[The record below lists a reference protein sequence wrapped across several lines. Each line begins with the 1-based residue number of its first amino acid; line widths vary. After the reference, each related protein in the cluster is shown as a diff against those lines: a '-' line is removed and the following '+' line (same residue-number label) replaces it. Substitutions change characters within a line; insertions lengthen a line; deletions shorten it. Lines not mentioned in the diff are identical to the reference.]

1 MSQDP
6 VECPAACG
14 APDRATE
21 RAGRT
26 LVEEAEAAA
35 AERCRLQMERSA
47 AGMFRADLNGCILA
61 ANGVMARILGL
72 EAPGDMIGRR
82 TADFYWS
89 PELGGRLREALGG
102 QAQISGMEMQ
112 LKRED
117 GAPIWVLANLNLA
130 EGETSVVEGSLI
142 DITDRKRAQD
152 RTVQVHR
159 LYSVAIHLNQA
170 IVRISGRDALLDEVC
185 RIAIEDG
192 GFRVAW
198 IGLVDQATGL
208 MRRAAHRGV
217 EPAEGA
223 LQDGPA
229 LPPASRGGDFVVN
242 DVTAGATAGPYGEDA
257 GALGCRSYAVLPLTV
272 DGEVAGT
279 LNLYAAEPGFF
290 DEQNMELLH
299 QMAEDVAFAL
309 ENMAREADRRRSEQ
323 ERARIYL
330 SEQAALAQARA
341 DAWYRELL
349 EAAPDAILESD
360 AEGRI
365 LVANAAAEKLFGL
378 TRDELL
384 ASRVEDLVPE
394 ELRATYIEQRNAFF
408 TDPQSGAPGYSRD
421 FAARRKDGAAIPVE
435 ISLGPVR
442 TGRGRSVT
450 CIVRDATARKR
461 AEAALHESN
470 RRIGSILE
478 SITDAFF
485 ALDRDWR
492 YTYIN
497 GKAEQL
503 LGRKREDLQG
513 RSLWAEF
520 PGLVG
525 TVFEHE
531 YRRAA
536 DEQRPVEFSAF
547 DIERKLWAD
556 VHVYPSEHGL
566 SIYLQD
572 ITARKLLEEQSGQS
586 QRLEALGRLAGGIA
600 HDFNNLL
607 TIIGGYGQML
617 VDAMDGRNPLRK
629 DVEPIVE
636 AANRASALTRQLLAF
651 SRRQVMQ
658 PKVVDLNRLIT
669 KMNKML
675 RRVIGE
681 DIELKLALRS
691 DLGRTKADAG
701 QIEQVLMNL
710 AINARDAMPKGGS
723 LSITTDNYQAA
734 ADQDPAGLPPGDYV
748 SLTFSDTGTG
758 MDEYTRTHVFEPF
771 FTTKERGKGTGLGL
785 ATAYGIVTQAG
796 GEIRVESAPDKG
808 ACFRIYLPRTRKAP
822 KVHQE
827 GDAHRRPRKG
837 TETILL
843 VEDEP
848 EVRKLTRE
856 MLTRLGYRVLEA
868 ANAAEALDVWS
879 ASQDSIDL
887 LLTDIIMPH
896 MSGTELAG
904 ELSAGRPGL
913 KILYISGYTDE
924 MIARHGVMQNNAAL
938 LEKPFTREALGLKVR
953 SILDAGPGAATA

>member
-1 MSQDP
+1 MSEDP
-6 VECPAACG
+6 VKCTAACR

-21 RAGRT
+21 RAGKT
-26 LVEEAEAAA
+26 LIEEAQAAA
-35 AERCRLQMERSA
+35 DQRCRLQMERSA
-47 AGMFRADLNGCILA
+47 AGMFRADLNGSILA
-61 ANGVMARILGL
+61 ANAAMARVLGF
-72 EAPGDMIGRR
+72 ATPGDMIGRR

-89 PELGGRLREALGG
+89 PELGSRLREALGS
-102 QAQISGMEMQ
+102 QEQISGLEMQ

-117 GAPIWVLANLNLA
+117 GAPVWVLANLNLA
-130 EGETSVVEGSLI
+130 EGETSVIEGSML
-142 DITDRKRAQD
+142 DITDRKCAQD
-152 RTVQVHR
+152 RTMQLHR
-159 LYSVAIHLNQA
+159 LYSVASHLNQA
-170 IVRISGRDALLDEVC
+170 IVRIRERDALLNEVC

-192 GFRVAW
+192 GFRIAW
-198 IGLVDQATGL
+198 IGLVDKASGG
-208 MRRAAHRGV
+208 MRRVAHRGI
-217 EPAEGA
+217 EPVEGA
-223 LQDGPA
+223 LPDGPA
-229 LPPASRGGDFVVN
+229 LQPASRGGDFVVN

-257 GALGCRSYAVLPLTV
+257 GALGCRAYAVLPLTV

-290 DEQNMELLH
+290 DDQNMDLLH

-309 ENMAREADRRRSEQ
+309 ENMAREADRRRAEQ

-365 LVANAAAEKLFGL
+365 LVANAAAEKIFGL
-378 TRDELL
+378 TRAELL
-384 ASRVEDLVPE
+384 ACRIEDLVPE
-394 ELRATYIEQRNAFF
+394 ELRGRYIEQRTAFF
-408 TDPQSGAPGYSRD
+408 ADPRIGPPEYSHD
-421 FAARRKDGAAIPVE
+421 YIARRKDGTAIPVE
-435 ISLGPVR
+435 INLSPVR
-442 TGRGRSVT
+442 TGRGKSVT
-450 CIVRDATARKR
+450 CIIRDA
-461 AEAALHESN
+461 
-470 RRIGSILE
+470 
-478 SITDAFF
+478 
-485 ALDRDWR
+485 
-492 YTYIN
+492 
-497 GKAEQL
+497 
-503 LGRKREDLQG
+503 
-513 RSLWAEF
+513 
-520 PGLVG
+520 
-525 TVFEHE
+525 
-531 YRRAA
+531 
-536 DEQRPVEFSAF
+536 
-547 DIERKLWAD
+547 
-556 VHVYPSEHGL
+556 
-566 SIYLQD
+566 
-572 ITARKLLEEQSGQS
+572 TARKLLEEQSGQS

-681 DIELKLALRS
+681 DIELKLALRP

-710 AINARDAMPKGGS
+710 AVNARDAMPKGGS

-734 ADQDPAGLPPGDYV
+734 ADHDAAGLPPGDYV
-748 SLTFSDTGTG
+748 SLTFSDTGIG
-758 MDEYTRTHVFEPF
+758 MDEYTRAHVFEPF
-771 FTTKERGKGTGLGL
+771 FTTKEKGKGTGLGL
-785 ATAYGIVTQAG
+785 ATAYGIITQAG
-796 GEIRVESAPDKG
+796 GEIRVDSAPGHG
-808 ACFRIYLPRTRKAP
+808 ASFRIYLPRTRKAP

-827 GDAHRRPRKG
+827 SDAHRRPRKG

-868 ANAAEALDVWS
+868 ANAAEALGIWS
-879 ASQDSIDL
+879 TSQDSIDL

-896 MSGTELAG
+896 MSGTELAR

-924 MIARHGVMQNNAAL
+924 VIARHGVTENNAAL
-938 LEKPFTREALGLKVR
+938 LEKPFSREALGLKVR
-953 SILDAGPGAATA
+953 SILDAKSSAATE